1 MHLAL
6 LISTVQQREKQNY
19 SLSRFHGQLN
29 GFYIPFKDENDWVAP
44 NTSSHISS
52 PGARFLKVSITF
64 QARKPVL
71 CLPCLY
77 FRSKFQKF

>member
-29 GFYIPFKDENDWVAP
+29 GFYIPFKDKNDWVAP

-52 PGARFLKVSITF
+52 PGARFLNCILDQSFKNFENDTCNETF
-64 QARKPVL
+64 I
-71 CLPCLY
+71 
-77 FRSKFQKF
+77 